1 MFITAACG
9 CCWCSGWILWTH
21 WRLVLL
27 LHLDN
32 KQHDDHASWLPPP
45 PPPQQQQQSSQ
56 KQPPPS
62 SSSRQ
67 PPPAT
72 VNVVVIKE
80 VIHRAFFGLGHRLHR
95 SAAAYHLAT
104 QPLKENATIT
114 HFRFHWES
122 CGSEK
127 ENNKNNNNNDATTD
141 YNVFR
146 YLFGNDV
153 WELEKPKLATM
164 ESLAA
169 ATASTTATTSNLTTT
184 TTTTTTTHY
193 YRKMVVIRNDVY
205 GYIKGQLYKDLHL
218 PLPASK
224 SSGNDHNDHNN
235 NDTTITAAATSSSNY
250 FDDKLR
256 SDVEFYQ
263 RLIRHYRFQSTID
276 NFQQQTHS
284 FDHRLVVGVHLRVG
298 NGEGRH
304 FQQANRGVVINE
316 TVFVDN
322 VIRTLGV
329 MLKTKQQ
336 QQQQE
341 EGVVNASNYSM
352 PPLIFLA
359 TDTAHLIPV
368 FQEKSRQVLNIE
380 TVVFDQLRLPVHQ
393 GVTFEA
399 LQGQGQACL
408 DGWQGMM
415 SDMILLSRVNIL
427 VATRYSTFTQSLP
440 LSMMF
445 HHQQSFC
452 EASHDGTAMTCV
464 AGRIQNWLFRNDPSH
479 IHTYN
484 SLHDDN
490 KNDDNDMDMEESPP
504 PPPSPPQPVQHP
516 ITLLLPDVEPPPELA
531 QAQHFFGQP
540 LPPPQ
545 PPLDQKK
552 KVTMEAIFPYG
563 HSKLF
568 QKYRNNNNNHQKNRP
583 PKTSSAAAVVVGAAD
598 DDGVASSEPQ
608 WNFVSR
614 DSNNNNNNNN
624 NNNK

>member
-1 MFITAACG
+1 
-9 CCWCSGWILWTH
+9 
-21 WRLVLL
+21 VVL

-32 KQHDDHASWLPPP
+32 KQHDDNASWLPP
-45 PPPQQQQQSSQ
+45 PPPQQQQQQ
-56 KQPPPS
+56 QQPPS
-62 SSSRQ
+62 SSSTRQ
-67 PPPAT
+67 PPPVT
-72 VNVVVIKE
+72 DNVSVDVVNVVVIKE

-104 QPLKENATIT
+104 HPLKENATIT

-122 CGSEK
+122 CRRRRRLAPADDENLMTTTKKKK
-127 ENNKNNNNNDATTD
+127 ENTTTTAQEEVVVVDD

-146 YLFGNDV
+146 YLFGSDV
-153 WELEKPKLATM
+153 WELEERPTLATM

-169 ATASTTATTSNLTTT
+169 ATASTTATTSNS

-193 YRKMVVIRNDVY
+193 YRKMMVIRNDVY

-218 PLPASK
+218 PLPAST
-224 SSGNDHNDHNN
+224 SDNN
-235 NDTTITAAATSSSNY
+235 NSNNNGTTITAATTSSSNY

-276 NFQQQTHS
+276 NFQRQTHS
-284 FDHRLVVGVHLRVG
+284 FDDRLVVGVHLRVG

-329 MLKTKQQ
+329 MLTTKQQ
-336 QQQQE
+336 QQQQQE
-341 EGVVNASNYSM
+341 AINASNYSL

-368 FQEKSRQVLNIE
+368 FQDKSKQVLNIE

-504 PPPSPPQPVQHP
+504 PPSPPQPVQHP

-540 LPPPQ
+540 LQ

-568 QKYRNNNNNHQKNRP
+568 QKYRNNNNNNHPQKNRP
-583 PKTSSAAAVVVGAAD
+583 SKTSSAAAVVVGAAAD
-598 DDGVASSEPQ
+598 DDDAAAASSSEPQ
-608 WNFVSR
+608 WNSVSR
-614 DSNNNNNNNN
+614 DSNTNNN